1 MPTSTYGCSVNN
13 ILPGS
18 ILLPIDPKFCGCC
31 YCGMFPPHST
41 HSRLLL
47 VVSSSILPSS
57 KTEMSM
63 LQMVLIIT
71 IVSPT
76 VLMAVGFLSSISNV
90 WNPLLAP
97 TTPFSGSS
105 VGWFWLVAGIPSGLV
120 MMKWNLDCSTGWLPS
135 SQSLL
140 QAVDQDS
147 SWGKALNCGFR
158 SSLLTTFAHP
168 KWAQKSFLW
177 KVNVFLGFLHATGK
191 PLKVNRNLKNTAFF
205 KWRSH
210 LI

>member
-1 MPTSTYGCSVNN
+1 MPTSTYGCSANN
-13 ILPGS
+13 ILLIS
-18 ILLPIDPKFCGCC
+18 ILLTIDPKFCGCC

-41 HSRLLL
+41 HCRLLL

-57 KTEMSM
+57 KTQMSM

-105 VGWFWLVAGIPSGLV
+105 VGWFWLLAGIAADLV
-120 MMKWNLDCSTGWLPS
+120 MMKQNLDCSTGRVPS
-135 SQSLL
+135 SHSLL
-140 QAVDQDS
+140 AASCGARQQLRQGLKAVGSGAAYWPPLPIQCELR
-147 SWGKALNCGFR
+147 KAFCEDLMYF
-158 SSLLTTFAHP
+158 
-168 KWAQKSFLW
+168 
-177 KVNVFLGFLHATGK
+177 
-191 PLKVNRNLKNTAFF
+191 
-205 KWRSH
+205 
-210 LI
+210 